1 MSSPVVLTG
10 LALWDLARR
19 ADADEARRRR
29 ALDREGDASSS
40 EDEAEEDDVADA
52 RAGATTRRDV
62 VGTSEE
68 DEATRVGARATS
80 ASGDAEDGDV
90 VEAIDGSE
98 ADDVDAD
105 ERGVCRFCF
114 TGAEC
119 GRLIEPCACAGSQR
133 FVHRR
138 CLRRWFL
145 VGLESRGVAETTC
158 RVCHER
164 YTYEST
170 RIARACRQARWFSL
184 TARDRLNE
192 YRGAWLQWASNA
204 LLRRKGVAMRRSAS
218 SASNLALLVAES
230 EVRLWAR
237 REETREGTTS
247 HLPKLL
253 RVGANL
259 LRAASTYAK
268 LRLLLT
274 APNAVATVT
283 VA

>member
-29 ALDREGDASSS
+29 ALDQEGDASSS
-40 EDEAEEDDVADA
+40 EEEVEDEDDARVGEGARMTRGGDVSEDEEGRAA
-52 RAGATTRRDV
+52 RASATSDGGAEA
-62 VGTSEE
+62 SAE
-68 DEATRVGARATS
+68 DEGSDVRSETAC
-80 ASGDAEDGDV
+80 EDV
-90 VEAIDGSE
+90 
-98 ADDVDAD
+98 D

-170 RIARACRQARWFSL
+170 RIARACRKARWFSL

-204 LLRRKGVAMRRSAS
+204 LLRKKGVAMPRSAS